1 MGVLAI
7 IKVCCLTSAS
17 LDLIGGFVLLVF
29 EVKSLYEARTIKL
42 VKLLLTILYISVSPL
57 VIAGIEAGE
66 VKIVSAYIF
75 CRQVLNLVIGLGT
88 LLIIYLY
95 FLPYILYI
103 SFPYLIMLSWMSYH
117 IVFFVLHINTM

>member
-1 MGVLAI
+1 M
-7 IKVCCLTSAS
+7 
-17 LDLIGGFVLLVF
+17 VF
-29 EVKSLYEARTIKL
+29 EVKSFYEARTIKL

-75 CRQVLNLVIGLGT
+75 CRQVLNLVIGLGV

-95 FLPYILYI
+95 FLAYILYI
-103 SFPYLIMLSWMSYH
+103 SLPYLIMLSWMSYH

>member
-1 MGVLAI
+1 MTI
-7 IKVCCLTSAS
+7 IKVGCLTSAS

-29 EVKSLYEARTIKL
+29 QVKSLYEARTIKL

-75 CRQVLNLVIGLGT
+75 CRQVLNLVIGLGV

-95 FLPYILYI
+95 FLAYILYVSI
-103 SFPYLIMLSWMSYH
+103 PYLVMLSWMSYH

>member
-1 MGVLAI
+1 MTI
-7 IKVCCLTSAS
+7 IKVGCLTSAS

-29 EVKSLYEARTIKL
+29 QVKSLYEARTIKL

-75 CRQVLNLVIGLGT
+75 CRQVLNLVIGLGV
-88 LLIIYLY
+88 LLIIYHY
-95 FLPYILYI
+95 FLAYILYVSI
-103 SFPYLIMLSWMSYH
+103 PYLVMLSWMSYH

>member
-1 MGVLAI
+1 MTI
-7 IKVCCLTSAS
+7 IKVGCLTSAS

-29 EVKSLYEARTIKL
+29 QVKSLYEARTIKL

-75 CRQVLNLVIGLGT
+75 CRQVLNLVIGLGV

-95 FLPYILYI
+95 FLTYILYVSI
-103 SFPYLIMLSWMSYH
+103 PYLVMLSWMSYH